1 MNNNCECNNCNGTC
15 YVSGKAEETLLHD
28 LVKTV
33 QMGVTSIDVVEEKIT
48 SDQLKQWLVSQKD
61 AYRHYS
67 DQVDDYM
74 RGHGYDEEF
83 VTKMQT
89 MFQRGMVKMSALG
102 LNNDSDIAQQLV
114 KGTNMGIDT
123 LTKTINNPKGISDEL
138 LQLADKILS
147 FLNDSL
153 NRLREWL

>member
-1 MNNNCECNNCNGTC
+1 MDNKTDCKDCGTC
-15 YVSGKAEETLLHD
+15 CVSGKAEETLLHD

-33 QMGVTSIDVVEEKIT
+33 QMGVTSIDVVEEKIA

-61 AYRHYS
+61 AYRRYS
-67 DQVDDYM
+67 HRVDDYM
-74 RGHGYDEEF
+74 RSHGYDEEF

-89 MFQRGMVKMSALG
+89 MFQRGMVKMSAMG

-123 LTKTINNPKGISDEL
+123 LAKTLNNPKGISEEL
-138 LQLADKILS
+138 LQLADEIQA
-147 FLNDSL
+147 FLQDSL
-153 NRLREWL
+153 DRLREWL